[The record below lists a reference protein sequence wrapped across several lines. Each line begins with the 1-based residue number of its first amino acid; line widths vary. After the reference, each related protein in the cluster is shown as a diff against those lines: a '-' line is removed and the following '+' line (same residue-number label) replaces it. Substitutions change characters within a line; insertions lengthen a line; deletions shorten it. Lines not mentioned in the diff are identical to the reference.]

1 MFTQGQKIILC
12 GNLSA
17 RLNALPLSKPAVL
30 NPEMLLSDRDQI
42 QSEPLTV
49 VLLVCFLLNE
59 TLREENPMGSG
70 CAVCVHSVRDH
81 WAAAAA
87 LAGVA

>member
-1 MFTQGQKIILC
+1 
-12 GNLSA
+12 
-17 RLNALPLSKPAVL
+17 V
-30 NPEMLLSDRDQI
+30 MLLSDRDQI

-70 CAVCVHSVRDH
+70 CAVCVHSVRDNR
-81 WAAAAA
+81 AAAAA
-87 LAGVA
+87 IAGVAEASFGSAGYAQRRSRDSYLDCSNRYE